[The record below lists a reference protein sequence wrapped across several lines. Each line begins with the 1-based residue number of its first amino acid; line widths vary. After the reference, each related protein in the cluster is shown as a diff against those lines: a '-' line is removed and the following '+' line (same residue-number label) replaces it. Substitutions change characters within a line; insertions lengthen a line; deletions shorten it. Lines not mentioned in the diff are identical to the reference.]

1 MDFHL
6 DALLKLPNVTV
17 FTYRQEAEVII
28 LKLNLLNEG
37 ISCPHC
43 QTYTDEL
50 NQNRP
55 IMVKDLAICGQPVY
69 LQVPRRQFYC
79 CSCGK
84 YSTERLD
91 WMEMGRNYTK
101 RYETYIYEKVK
112 ELTVEQVSRS
122 EGISPEEVQGIF
134 QRISRAKK
142 KIGVVQNG

>member
-6 DALLKLPNVTV
+6 DALLNLPKVTV
-17 FTYRQEAEVII
+17 FTYRQETEFII
-28 LKLNLLNEG
+28 LKLHLLNEG

-55 IMVKDLAICGQPVY
+55 IMVRDLAICGQPVY

-84 YSTERLD
+84 YSTERLN

-101 RYETYIYEKVK
+101 RYENYIYEKVK
-112 ELTVEQVSRS
+112 ELTVEQISRS

-134 QRISRAKK
+134 RRISRTKK